1 MCVGDYFFF
10 GGGCD
15 TVWFGRKLVL
25 LGSAQLDAKKEP
37 LSSTE
42 LPADL
47 NTAFVIH
54 TAEKV
59 FSKKKITFIYAS
71 YFTVSFL
78 HDIVILS
85 KNVKISQWNPPVYDS
100 LH

>member
-1 MCVGDYFFF
+1 VCIGDYF
-10 GGGCD
+10 GAGRCD

-25 LGSAQLDAKKEP
+25 LGSAQLDAKNEP
-37 LSSTE
+37 LSFAE

-47 NTAFVIH
+47 NTVFVIH

-59 FSKKKITFIYAS
+59 FEKKINFICAS
-71 YFTVSFL
+71 YFTVSSL

-85 KNVKISQWNPPVYDS
+85 KNVKS
-100 LH
+100 LQ